1 MSLSDFNS
9 LWVEKYRPKKVS
21 EFVISNNNLDIVN
34 SFNTNKKIPN
44 LLFIGTPGIGKTSL
58 AKIIVNNILNCQYL
72 YINASDESG
81 IDTIRT
87 KVSTFSQ
94 TKSIDGGIKVVILDE
109 ADGISIDGQRA
120 LRNTMEEFSNITRFI
135 LTANYS
141 YRIIP
146 ALHSRC
152 QTLDLTPPVDLII
165 KRCVHILKEEKIEIP
180 NEQKNNLL
188 SLVKKHYPD
197 LRKTINDLQKF
208 SVTGKLKIID
218 NVNDTFLSLIYKE
231 IKNKNIT
238 AIRKILIE
246 NEGVFNSDYVSLLK
260 GLFEYVENNAENNEI
275 KKKELLIIAEHL
287 YRSAFVVDQEINC
300 FSCLILLSDPALFS
314 VFR

>member
-9 LWVEKYRPKKVS
+9 LWVEKYRPKTIS
-21 EFVISNNNLDIVN
+21 EFVISNNNLEIIT
-34 SFNTNKKIPN
+34 SFNKQKKIPN
-44 LLFIGTPGIGKTSL
+44 LLFIGTPGLGKTSL
-58 AKIIVNNILNCQYL
+58 AKIIVKDILSCQYL

-81 IDTIRT
+81 IDIIRT
-87 KVSTFSQ
+87 KVSTFAQ
-94 TKSIDGGIKVVILDE
+94 TKSIDGGLKTVVLDE

-152 QTLDLTPPVDLII
+152 QTLDLTPPVDQVI

-180 NEQKNNLL
+180 AEQKNNLL

-197 LRKTINDLQKF
+197 VRKIINDLQKF

-218 NVNDTFLSLIYKE
+218 NVNDTFLSLVYKE
-231 IKNKNIT
+231 VKNKNIT
-238 AIRKILIE
+238 AIRKVLIE
-246 NEGVFNSDYVSLLK
+246 NEAVFNSDYVSLLS
-260 GLFEYVENNAENNEI
+260 GLFEYVESNAENNEI
-275 KKKELLIIAEHL
+275 KKKELLIISEHL

-314 VFR
+314 VLR